1 MFNGSDFSGHLKGAF
16 ESLGHNFAIEEVS
29 LDNLSSRQAMQP
41 SCTVC
46 CVGDEVM
53 KSQASLYVLAESLE
67 FKSSV
72 FLIPRNAIELAL
84 LLGRMGC
91 ERVFPIPENTSD
103 SDAWLFVATQVQ
115 QLIGAVSSREGARKS
130 MIFSDPKSKSMLA
143 LIERVAGVEVS
154 TLLTGE
160 SGVGKEV
167 VATILHKMSA
177 RARKPFI
184 AVNCAAIPENLVESF
199 LFGHCKGAFT
209 GAFKDQ
215 PGVFEEAD
223 GGIVF
228 LDEVGELPL
237 HVQPKLLRLL
247 QERRSA
253 RVGAHKEH
261 SFDVRVLAATNQ
273 DLHELVKQK
282 KFREDLF
289 YRINAFHIR
298 IPSLR
303 ERTEDIKNIALFCAS
318 SLLIGGCVAEL
329 TEEAIQKL
337 ISYGW
342 PGNVRE
348 LENVICRAKV
358 LAVAAVIEPQ
368 HIVFDSVSFVDEGS
382 DPSSSSLQS
391 TSDVPQGSASS
402 LSASKEELEQQWILR
417 AIEETSTREEAAAV
431 LGISPRT
438 LRHKLQKFKQFGSM
452 VTEQRSEAI
461 GGFGS

>member
-29 LDNLSSRQAMQP
+29 LDNLSSRQVMQP

-209 GAFKDQ
+209 GAVKDQ

-228 LDEVGELPL
+228 WTRLVSFLFMSSQNSSGCCRSDGQRGWERTRSTASMFECS
-237 HVQPKLLRLL
+237 LLL
-247 QERRSA
+247 
-253 RVGAHKEH
+253 
-261 SFDVRVLAATNQ
+261 
-273 DLHELVKQK
+273 
-282 KFREDLF
+282 
-289 YRINAFHIR
+289 IR
-298 IPSLR
+298 ISMSWSSRKSL
-303 ERTEDIKNIALFCAS
+303 EK
-318 SLLIGGCVAEL
+318 
-329 TEEAIQKL
+329 
-337 ISYGW
+337 
-342 PGNVRE
+342 
-348 LENVICRAKV
+348 IC
-358 LAVAAVIEPQ
+358 
-368 HIVFDSVSFVDEGS
+368 FTG
-382 DPSSSSLQS
+382 
-391 TSDVPQGSASS
+391 
-402 LSASKEELEQQWILR
+402 
-417 AIEETSTREEAAAV
+417 
-431 LGISPRT
+431 
-438 LRHKLQKFKQFGSM
+438 
-452 VTEQRSEAI
+452 
-461 GGFGS
+461 